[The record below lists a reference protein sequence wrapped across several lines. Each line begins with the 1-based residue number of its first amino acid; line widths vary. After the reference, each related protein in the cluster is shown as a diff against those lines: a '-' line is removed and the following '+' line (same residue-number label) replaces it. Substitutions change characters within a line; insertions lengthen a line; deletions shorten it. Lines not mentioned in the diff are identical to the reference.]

1 MRATG
6 STCRTPEGSTKRATG
21 ESKMKTY
28 TTHLSDG
35 KKHRV
40 TVPEDEPRPRSIYE
54 AGRAAMRRMSPA
66 DEGIAAARRDA
77 APPADLA
84 DEMQTW
90 ETENIMAVLENRVD
104 LKRIMRK
111 ELIARGV
118 GPLGKWVGF
127 AKAEE
132 QWVGAYGT
140 GVQI

>member
-1 MRATG
+1 
-6 STCRTPEGSTKRATG
+6 
-21 ESKMKTY
+21 MKTY

-40 TVPEDEPRPRSIYE
+40 TVP
-54 AGRAAMRRMSPA
+54 GRTPA
-66 DEGIAAARRDA
+66 DLGMEAARHDA

-90 ETENIMAVLENRVD
+90 ETENIMAVLESRVD

-140 GVQI
+140 GVLI